1 LRLLDGIKDYFGN
14 IYESVTTISMGMWIT
29 FKTAF
34 LERKVTLQYPS
45 HDIILGEPKDVS
57 LFSQKNLNLPFEAL
71 LGASQQNYG
80 GPLNTKL
87 AERYRGLLG
96 YDEPRCI
103 ACLLCAQSCPIDVI
117 RVKGVKVEGRK
128 GKAPTTFRID
138 YSKCM
143 FCGFCVEVC
152 PTDAVFFTREFEGAT
167 FDCRT
172 LIREFISPELSL
184 ERLQLAEEFKKKAEE
199 EKKKKRVTQEKES

>member
-1 LRLLDGIKDYFGN
+1 MKIIKGITGYFGN

-45 HDIILGEPKDVS
+45 HDIHEGESKDAS
-57 LFSQKNLNLPFEAL
+57 LPSKKSLKPPFEPL
-71 LGASQQNYG
+71 LGASQQNYK
-80 GPLNTKL
+80 GPLNAEL

-96 YDEPRCI
+96 YDELKCI
-103 ACLLCAQSCPIDVI
+103 SCLLCAMNCPIDVI
-117 RVKGVKVEGRK
+117 RVKGVKIEGRK

-143 FCGFCVEVC
+143 FCGLCVEAC

-167 FDCRT
+167 FEYRT
-172 LIREFISPELSL
+172 LIREFISPELYL
-184 ERLQLAEEFKKKAEE
+184 ERLQLAEVAKQKAK
-199 EKKKKRVTQEKES
+199 EKKMQKQKGEEQEQ